1 METYFVN
8 NMTETVL
15 KAQVSQWWETETME
29 VESGSHQSQAILFL
43 STLYFDK
50 STYCR
55 YSAISGTTT
64 GTSLSLTIAEH
75 TLLNH
80 REDV

>member
-1 METYFVN
+1 METYFVD

-50 STYCR
+50 STYMSLLSYLWHYNR
-55 YSAISGTTT
+55 YFAFTHNSRAHPT
-64 GTSLSLTIAEH
+64 EP
-75 TLLNH
+75 
-80 REDV
+80 